1 MADITENPTQEQE
14 TPIIPVTHPY
24 SETAGNIPTPARLLV
39 GQIAINGAD
48 KKLYTKDSQ
57 GNIIA
62 VGGDIKWGSIAG
74 DINDQTDL
82 FDAFVT
88 LTEWNKV
95 ADFIDGILDGTV
107 KFYPAPIT
115 PDPVETFEQALLED

>member
-14 TPIIPVTHPY
+14 IPVIPVTHPY
-24 SETAGNIPTPARLLV
+24 SETAGNIPRPARLLV

-74 DINDQTDL
+74 DINDQADL
-82 FDAFVT
+82 IAAFVPIS
-88 LTEWNKV
+88 EWNKV

-107 KFYPAPIT
+107 NLNPAPIT

>member
-1 MADITENPTQEQE
+1 MADITENPAQENLLV
-14 TPIIPVTHPY
+14 IPVTHPY
-24 SETAGNIPTPARLLV
+24 SETAGNIPTPDRLLV

-82 FDAFVT
+82 FAVFVT
-88 LTEWNKV
+88 LIEWNRI

-107 KFYPAPIT
+107 NLKPAPIV

>member
-24 SETAGNIPTPARLLV
+24 SETAGNIPTPSRLLV

-74 DINDQTDL
+74 DINNQTDL
-82 FDAFVT
+82 FAVFVT

-107 KFYPAPIT
+107 NLNPAPIT

>member
-1 MADITENPTQEQE
+1 MADITENPTQV
-14 TPIIPVTHPY
+14 IPVTHPY

-82 FDAFVT
+82 FAVFVT
-88 LTEWNKV
+88 LTEWNRI

-107 KFYPAPIT
+107 NLKPAPIV

>member
-24 SETAGNIPTPARLLV
+24 SETAGNIPTSARLLV

-74 DINDQTDL
+74 DINGQTDL
-82 FDAFVT
+82 FATFVT

-107 KFYPAPIT
+107 KS
-115 PDPVETFEQALLED
+115 

>member
-1 MADITENPTQEQE
+1 MADIKEQE

-62 VGGDIKWGSIAG
+62 VGSDIKWGSIAG

-82 FDAFVT
+82 FAVFVT

-107 KFYPAPIT
+107 NLNPAPIT
-115 PDPVETFEQALLED
+115 PDPVETFEQTLLEG